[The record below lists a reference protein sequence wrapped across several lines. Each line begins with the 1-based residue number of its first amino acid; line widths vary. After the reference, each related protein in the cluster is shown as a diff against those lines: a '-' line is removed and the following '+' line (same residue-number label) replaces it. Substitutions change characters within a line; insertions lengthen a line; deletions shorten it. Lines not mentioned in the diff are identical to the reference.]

1 VSAPFVVIGDAV
13 LDRDVDG
20 TAERLS
26 PEAPVPVLDEA
37 RATSRPGG
45 AALAAVVAAGDG
57 GRVVL
62 VTALSGDASARE
74 LRGLIEE
81 AGVEV
86 VDLGLDG
93 PTPEKIRLRAGG
105 RTLLRHDRNCQAR
118 PAVLE
123 EAGAAAALAGAGAV
137 LVSDYGRG
145 VTSHGRV
152 RRALRA
158 AAAAA
163 PMVWDPHPNGRE
175 PVAGVELA
183 TPSRSEAAG
192 LVRDVRGDGLRAVAA
207 RGAALRQRW
216 GCAAVAVTL
225 GREGALLADEDGM
238 SRVFPTTASG
248 ADACGA
254 GDRFASAAAAAL
266 AAGAAPPEAIAAA
279 VDAAS
284 AFVAAGGACAL
295 PHEPAAT
302 AIADGWGQA
311 LEIAGRTRRRG
322 GTVVATGGCFDLL
335 HPGHVATLEGA
346 RALGDCLVVLLNSDA
361 SVSRLKGPG
370 RPLVPEH
377 DRARVLS
384 ALRCVDAVVAFGEDT
399 PEAALRRLR
408 PDVFTKGGDY
418 RGRTIPEEAVMRGF
432 GGQVVLLPTVSGRS
446 TTRLIE
452 RAGVSHER

>member
-1 VSAPFVVIGDAV
+1 MNAPLVVVGDAM

-62 VTALSGDASARE
+62 ITALSADAPARE
-74 LRGLIEE
+74 LRRLIEGT
-81 AGVEV
+81 GVEL

-105 RTLLRHDRNCQAR
+105 RTLLRHDRNCQSR
-118 PAVLE
+118 PAVMDE
-123 EAGAAAALAGAGAV
+123 AAAASALAGAGAV

-145 VTSHGRV
+145 VTSQGRV
-152 RRALRA
+152 RRALGA
-158 AAAAA
+158 VAAAA

-175 PVAGVELA
+175 PVAGVTLA

-192 LVRDVRGDGLRAVAA
+192 LVREVRGEGLRAVAA
-207 RGAALRQRW
+207 RGDALRRRW
-216 GCAAVAVTL
+216 ACAAVAVTL
-225 GREGALLADEDGM
+225 GAEGALLADGGGM
-238 SRVFPTTASG
+238 PRVFPTRVSG

-266 AAGAAPPEAIAAA
+266 AAGAGPPEAISAA

-295 PHEPAAT
+295 PHEPAEA
-302 AIADGWGQA
+302 ACDGWGQA
-311 LEIAGRTRRRG
+311 LEIAGRTQRRG

-361 SVSRLKGPG
+361 SVTRLKGAG
-370 RPLVPEH
+370 RPLVPER
-377 DRARVLS
+377 DRAQVLS
-384 ALRCVDAVVAFGEDT
+384 ALRCVDAVVVFGEDT
-399 PEAALRRLR
+399 PETALRRLR

-418 RGRTIPEEAVMRGF
+418 RGRTIPEEAVMRAF
-432 GGQVVLLPTVSGRS
+432 GGQVVLLPTLSGRS